1 MNHEPGCFRIM
12 RFHNQTSAG
21 SIENPAKR
29 VGSRP
34 LAGSLPRRSPKH
46 RTPSR
51 VPAIFRFIQ
60 DGAIIEAPK
69 DADIASVL
77 EFSQPEANRV
87 GLGIYPVPAREDIHE
102 LARAWQLHPVLV
114 DDLLHAGQRPK
125 LERYG
130 DVTLLVVRSALY
142 LDEAEEVELSEFHVL
157 LRPGAL
163 AILCQDNRWIDG
175 TPGRD
180 WAEDIG
186 GSQTVLDKQLL
197 ANQALLKLGAEAI
210 LYRLLDEIVDGYVPA
225 LQGLGI
231 DKEQIELQ
239 VFGGDATVTER
250 IYRLS
255 QEVIDMQH
263 ATASLSE
270 VVRSLASGFEKYN
283 VPGELQTYLQDVS
296 DHLTRAHTQ
305 TQEYRDA
312 LSQILNV
319 NSTLVA
325 QRQNEDMKKI
335 SGWAAI
341 LFAPTL
347 IAAIYGMNFDNM
359 PELHWALGYPVA
371 IGGMVLFAAGLYGVF
386 KWRKWF

>member
-1 MNHEPGCFRIM
+1 M
-12 RFHNQTSAG
+12 
-21 SIENPAKR
+21 
-29 VGSRP
+29 
-34 LAGSLPRRSPKH
+34 
-46 RTPSR
+46 
-51 VPAIFRFIQ
+51 
-60 DGAIIEAPK
+60 
-69 DADIASVL
+69 L
-77 EFSQPEANRV
+77 EFAESGESRV
-87 GLGIYPVPAREDIHE
+87 GLGIYPAPNLEDIQQ
-102 LARAWQLHPVLV
+102 LAESWNLHPVLV
-114 DDLLHAGQRPK
+114 EDLLHAGQRPK

-130 DVTLLVVRSALY
+130 NVTLLVVRSALY
-142 LDEAEEVELSEFHVL
+142 LDAAEEVELSEFHVL
-157 LRPGAL
+157 LRPGAI
-163 AILCQDNRWIDG
+163 AILCQDNRWVDG

-180 WAEDIG
+180 WADGIGSAHDI
-186 GSQTVLDKQLL
+186 LDKQLL
-197 ANQALLKLGAEAI
+197 ANPALLRLGAEAI
-210 LYRLLDEIVDGYVPA
+210 LYRLLDEIVDGYVPT

-239 VFGGDATVTER
+239 VFSGDAAVTER

-263 ATASLSE
+263 ATASLGE
-270 VVRSLASGFEKYN
+270 VVRSLASGFSKYN

-347 IAAIYGMNFDNM
+347 IAAVYGMNFDNM

-371 IGGMVLFAAGLYGVF
+371 IAAMVAFAAGLYGVF